1 MVKTNIAVLGA
12 GYWGRNI
19 VRTLAELG
27 LLYAVCDRSSE
38 ALERAKALTCSAR
51 LVNDYRKVLEDPA
64 VDAVVVATPAE
75 THAVLADHVLSAGK
89 DVLVEK
95 PLALNMEDAARL
107 VERSRREKRILM
119 VGHLL
124 EYHPAF
130 LELSRLVN
138 KGILGSI
145 RYIYSNRLNLGL
157 VRREENI
164 LWSFAPHDIALI
176 LRLLGSMPFEVSA
189 VGGSYLQPNIAD
201 TTVTNLLFDNGV
213 RAHIYVSWLHPY
225 KEQRLVVIGSE
236 KMVVF
241 NDVDPENK
249 LLLFD
254 ERVIVRE
261 EVVEHVKAAGKPV
274 HVDTYQPLKAE
285 LEHFAKCIQDRAT
298 PLTDGESA
306 LRVLC
311 VLKAA
316 QRSLITNGQ
325 PALLPVTSAA
335 NMALA
340 AN

>member
-1 MVKTNIAVLGA
+1 MSRTNIAVLGA

-27 LLYAVCDRSSE
+27 LLHTVCDRSPE
-38 ALERAKALTCSAR
+38 ALERARAISCSAR
-51 LVNDYRKVLEDPA
+51 LVNDHRKVLDDPA

-75 THAVLADHVLSAGK
+75 THAVLAEHVLCAGK

-95 PLALNMEDAARL
+95 PLALKMEDAAKL
-107 VERSRREKRILM
+107 VERSRRENRILM

-130 LELSRLVN
+130 LKLSRLVDN
-138 KGILGSI
+138 GTLGSI
-145 RYIYSNRLNLGL
+145 RYIYSNRLNLGR

-236 KMVVF
+236 KMAVF
-241 NDVDPENK
+241 NDLEPNNK

-261 EVVEHVKAAGKPV
+261 EEVEHIKAAGRPV
-274 HVDTYQPLKAE
+274 QIDTYMPLKAE
-285 LEHFAKCIQDRAT
+285 LEHFAKCVQQRAA

-306 LRVLC
+306 LRVLS
-311 VLKAA
+311 VLRAA
-316 QRSLITNGQ
+316 QRSLITNGH
-325 PALLPVTSAA
+325 PALLPVASAG
-335 NMALA
+335 NIALA
-340 AN
+340 VN